1 MRQIR
6 PAGLLLPLFALLAIF
21 LLPSPAAAQVTC
33 GPLPAPTGNVID
45 VTPAQAGNLRSIV
58 GAAKTGDTVRLADG
72 TYVLPQ
78 ALVFRTPGVTLRSAS
93 GNRNSVILDGQY
105 KAGEIISAMESNI
118 TIADMTLTRA
128 FYHVVHVSPAA
139 GSTTGTLLH
148 NLRIVDG
155 AEQFVKVNNVGT
167 EYTDNGTIR
176 CSSLELTDT
185 GRTQVRN
192 SCYTGGIDIHQ
203 ARGWQIYANTFD
215 GFWCDTGLSEH
226 AIHVWTGSRD
236 TIVDRNVVFN
246 SVRGIGFGL
255 ESSRAGRTY
264 PDQPCAGRP
273 FIGHYDGVI
282 TNNFVFAN
290 DPDLFNSQYG
300 FDTGIALE
308 QACGAKVLHNTVFS
322 TRAPSS
328 SSIEWRFPN
337 TAAAVA
343 NNLVSHDLRARDS
356 GVATLNGNV
365 TSAPRKVLTPS
376 ATGSA
381 PASA

>member
-6 PAGLLLPLFALLAIF
+6 LAGFALLLAVLFAI
-21 LLPSPAAAQVTC
+21 LVDVTPAAAQVTC

-45 VTPAQAGNLRSIV
+45 VTPAQAGSLRSIV
-58 GAAKTGDTVRLADG
+58 GAAKTGDTIRLADG

-105 KAGEIISAMESNI
+105 KAGEIVSAMESNI

-128 FYHVVHVSPAA
+128 FYHVVHVSPSA

-148 NLRIVDG
+148 NLRIVDA

-167 EYTDNGTIR
+167 EYTDNGIIR

-192 SCYTGGIDIHQ
+192 NCYTGGIDIHQ

-215 GFWCDTGLSEH
+215 GFWCSSGLSEH

-236 TIVDRNVVFN
+236 TIVDRNIVLN

-255 ESSRAGRTY
+255 EASRAGRNRSDE
-264 PDQPCAGRP
+264 P
-273 FIGHYDGVI
+273 
-282 TNNFVFAN
+282 
-290 DPDLFNSQYG
+290 
-300 FDTGIALE
+300 
-308 QACGAKVLHNTVFS
+308 
-322 TRAPSS
+322 
-328 SSIEWRFPN
+328 
-337 TAAAVA
+337 
-343 NNLVSHDLRARDS
+343 
-356 GVATLNGNV
+356 
-365 TSAPRKVLTPS
+365 
-376 ATGSA
+376 
-381 PASA
+381 